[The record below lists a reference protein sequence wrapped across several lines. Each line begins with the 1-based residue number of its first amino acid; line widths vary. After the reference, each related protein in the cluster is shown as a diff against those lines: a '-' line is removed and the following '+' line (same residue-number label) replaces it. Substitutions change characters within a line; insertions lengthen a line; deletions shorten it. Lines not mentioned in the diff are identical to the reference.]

1 MIFGAPRFNSLPRIE
16 PSMSDTHK
24 GSSLAPAPTP
34 ATPPLASPVPG
45 LRGTLSRSITLM
57 KPVTWFAPAWAFLCG
72 AVASGALSWQL
83 EPISRLALGIL
94 MAGPILCGMSQVVND
109 YCDRDVDAINEPYRL
124 IPSGQVSLRH
134 VHILALI
141 LTWLGTSIAFILGG
155 QVALFVG
162 LGLIAALAYSLKPV
176 RAKRNGW
183 IGNALVAI
191 SYEGLAWMAG
201 HVAFAPL
208 TTQSVAIALLY
219 SFGAH
224 GIMTVNDFKS
234 MKGDAVMGIRS
245 IPVQYG
251 KVAAARM
258 VVTIMG
264 LAQIGVIVLLVA
276 WGHPI
281 AAGMVFLLLAAQS
294 VPNVR
299 FIRDPE
305 HNEVF
310 FNATAIM
317 LYVWGMLAAAIGLAS

>member
-1 MIFGAPRFNSLPRIE
+1 
-16 PSMSDTHK
+16 MSDLRK
-24 GSSLAPAPTP
+24 GSSLAPPPSSSPIQPSLTP
-34 ATPPLASPVPG
+34 RVAG
-45 LRGTLSRSITLM
+45 FRGTLGRSITLM

-72 AVASGALSWQL
+72 AIASGGLSWSA
-83 EPISRLALGIL
+83 EPIFLLALGIL
-94 MAGPILCGMSQVVND
+94 MAGPILCGLSQVIND
-109 YCDRDVDAINEPYRL
+109 YCDRDVDAINEPHRL

-134 VHILALI
+134 VYILTLI
-141 LTWLGTSIAFILGG
+141 LTWIGTSVALLLGG
-155 QVALFVG
+155 EVALYVG
-162 LGLIAALAYSLKPV
+162 LGLICALAYSLKPV

-183 IGNALVAI
+183 FGNSLVGI

-201 HVAFAPL
+201 HAAFAAL
-208 TTQSVAIALLY
+208 TTQSFLIAMLY
-219 SFGAH
+219 SLGAH

-234 MKGDAVMGIRS
+234 MSGDTRMGLRS

-251 KVAAARM
+251 KVVAARM
-258 VVTIMG
+258 VVITMG
-264 LAQIGVIVLLVA
+264 VAQIGVIALLFF

-281 AAGMVFLLLAAQS
+281 AASVVALLLIAQS

-317 LYVWGMLAAAIGLAS
+317 LFVWGMMAAAIGLAA

>member
-1 MIFGAPRFNSLPRIE
+1 MNDI
-16 PSMSDTHK
+16 HK
-24 GSSLAPAPTP
+24 GTGIAPKP
-34 ATPPLASPVPG
+34 ATPRLAAPLASV
-45 LRGTLSRSITLM
+45 RGVLQRSLTLM

-72 AVASGALSWQL
+72 AVASGALNWSL
-83 EPISRLALGIL
+83 DVIGRLALGIL

-109 YCDRDVDAINEPYRL
+109 YCDRDVDAINEPHRL

-134 VHILALI
+134 VHILVII
-141 LTWLGTSIAFILGG
+141 LTWMGTSIAFFLGG
-155 QVALFVG
+155 QVVLFVA
-162 LGLIAALAYSLKPV
+162 LGLMAALAYSMKPI

-201 HVAFAPL
+201 HVTFAPL
-208 TTQSVAIALLY
+208 TMQSVAIALLY

-234 MKGDAVMGIRS
+234 IKGDTIMGIRS

-251 KVAAARM
+251 KVMAARM

-264 LAQIGVIVLLVA
+264 LAQIGVIVLLLY
-276 WGHPI
+276 WGHPL
-281 AAGMVFLLLAAQS
+281 AAAIVFLLLAAQS
-294 VPNVR
+294 IPNAR

-317 LYVWGMLAAAIGLAS
+317 LYVWGMLAAAIGLSS

>member
-1 MIFGAPRFNSLPRIE
+1 MRDLRNGPRVASAPP
-16 PSMSDTHK
+16 PSTRPI
-24 GSSLAPAPTP
+24 AP
-34 ATPPLASPVPG
+34 PVAG
-45 LRGTLSRSITLM
+45 LRGILGRSVRLM

-72 AVASGALSWQL
+72 AVASGMLNWQV
-83 EPISRLALGIL
+83 EPLGRLALGIL
-94 MAGPILCGMSQVVND
+94 MAGPILTGLSQVVND
-109 YCDRDVDAINEPYRL
+109 YCDRDVDAINEPHRL

-134 VHILALI
+134 VYL
-141 LTWLGTSIAFILGG
+141 LTIVLTLFGTSIALVLGG

-162 LGLIAALAYSLKPV
+162 LGLICALAYSLKPI

-183 IGNALVAI
+183 FGNALVAI

-208 TTQSVAIALLY
+208 TSQSVIIALLY

-234 MKGDAVMGIRS
+234 IKGDTAMGIRS

-251 KVAAARM
+251 KVTAARM

-264 LAQIGVIVLLVA
+264 VAQIAVIGLLFW

-281 AAGMVFLLLAAQS
+281 AAGIVTLLLAAQS
-294 VPNVR
+294 IPNVR

-317 LYVWGMLAAAIGLAS
+317 LYVWGMLVAAIGLAA

>member
-1 MIFGAPRFNSLPRIE
+1 
-16 PSMSDTHK
+16 MSDIHK
-24 GSSLAPAPTP
+24 GPGIAPAPTP
-34 ATPPLASPVPG
+34 AAPPLAPPVPG
-45 LRGTLSRSITLM
+45 LRGTLSRSVALM

-72 AVASGALSWQL
+72 AVASGALSWNP
-83 EPISRLALGIL
+83 EPLGRLALGIL

-109 YCDRDVDAINEPYRL
+109 YCDRDVDAINEPHRL

-134 VHILALI
+134 VYILTVVLTWVGTCLAL
-141 LTWLGTSIAFILGG
+141 FLGG

-162 LGLIAALAYSLKPV
+162 LGLICALAYSLKPF

-183 IGNALVAI
+183 VGNALVAI

-208 TTQSVAIALLY
+208 TGQSVAIALLY
-219 SFGAH
+219 SLGAH

-234 MKGDAVMGIRS
+234 IKGDTQMGIRS

-264 LAQIGVIVLLVA
+264 LAQIGVIILLFH

-281 AAGMVFLLLAAQS
+281 AAGVVFLLLAAQS
-294 VPNVR
+294 IPNVR

-317 LYVWGMLAAAIGLAS
+317 LFVWGMLAAAIGLAA

>member
-1 MIFGAPRFNSLPRIE
+1 
-16 PSMSDTHK
+16 MSDLSK
-24 GSSLAPAPTP
+24 GPGVATATP
-34 ATPPLASPVPG
+34 AAATIGPGGDGLAG
-45 LRGTLSRSITLM
+45 ALRRSVTLM

-72 AVASGALSWQL
+72 AIASGSLSWETQPL
-83 EPISRLALGIL
+83 VRLAVGIL
-94 MAGPILCGMSQVVND
+94 MAGPILTGLSQVVND
-109 YCDRDVDAINEPYRL
+109 YCDRDVDAINEPDRL
-124 IPSGQVSLRH
+124 IPSGKVSLRH
-134 VHILALI
+134 VYI
-141 LTWLGTSIAFILGG
+141 LTVLLTWIGTSIALLLGS

-162 LGLIAALAYSLKPV
+162 LGLVCALAYSARPF

-183 IGNALVAI
+183 VGNALVAV

-201 HVAFAPL
+201 HVAFGAL
-208 TTQSVAIALLY
+208 TAQSVVIALIY
-219 SFGAH
+219 SVGAH

-234 MKGDAVMGIRS
+234 IKGDTLMGIRS

-251 KVAAARM
+251 KVMAARL

-264 LAQIGVIVLLVA
+264 LAQIAVAALLFL

-281 AAGMVFLLLAAQS
+281 AATVVLLLLAAQS

-317 LYVWGMLAAAIGLAS
+317 LFVWGMLAAAIGLAG

>member
-1 MIFGAPRFNSLPRIE
+1 
-16 PSMSDTHK
+16 MSDIRK
-24 GSSLAPAPTP
+24 GPGLASPPTP
-34 ATPPLASPVPG
+34 ATPVGARVTAPRLTG

-72 AVASGALSWQL
+72 AVASGSLSL
-83 EPISRLALGIL
+83 DVGVLGRLAAGIL
-94 MAGPILCGMSQVVND
+94 MAGPILTGLSQVVND
-109 YCDRDVDAINEPYRL
+109 YCDREVDAINEPHRL

-134 VHILALI
+134 VYLLTII
-141 LTWLGTSIAFILGG
+141 LTWLGTSIALFLGG

-162 LGLIAALAYSLKPV
+162 LGLICALAYSLKPV

-183 IGNALVAI
+183 FGNALVAI

-201 HVAFAPL
+201 HVAFASL
-208 TTQSVAIALLY
+208 TGQSAAVALLY
-219 SFGAH
+219 SLGAH

-234 MKGDAVMGIRS
+234 MKGDTLMGIRS

-251 KVAAARM
+251 KVMAARM
-258 VVTIMG
+258 VVVVMG
-264 LAQIGVIVLLVA
+264 VAQIAVIGLLVH
-276 WGHPI
+276 WGHPV
-281 AAGMVFLLLAAQS
+281 AAGVVTLLLALQS
-294 VPNVR
+294 IPNAR

-317 LYVWGMLAAAIGLAS
+317 LFVWGMLAAAIGLAA